1 MTTSDDNKVSEDR
14 REALRYAF
22 AIGSGA
28 ALASTLAGPAS
39 AQTTADNTLD
49 RIRANKVLRIAVL
62 PGELPYFNKDL
73 ATGTWSGFS
82 IEMAND
88 IAKLLDVQLEY
99 TESTYGNSI
108 LDLQSNK
115 IDLGFALNPTPQRA
129 LVVDFC
135 ATVFP
140 HPFGAMLKKGIEA
153 RTWAD
158 INKPEIRIAVDV
170 GSANEAVARRFAPN
184 ATIKSL
190 KSRDEVMLEMSS
202 GRVDCVVNALVLGLT
217 AIAKNP
223 NLGTYKILQSP
234 SVAIPSSMAVRREP
248 DKRWRD
254 FLSVW
259 VDYNRGIGQMREW
272 FIKGLSLSGVKP
284 EDVPVELNI
293 CPRRSKGISE
303 PPHDRRFLPDAAT
316 LSERLRH
323 DLDLVDDPAGE
334 PSVGGRVKPASLNG
348 EAILADPVS
357 PIGYLVAIR
366 PDLPELRALHDPV
379 RVMATPTCS
388 VLNAPGTL
396 IRLSGNMHPI
406 HRRHDNF
413 QLFGDSLTIGQ
424 QRP

>member
-1 MTTSDDNKVSEDR
+1 LAQEARVTTSDDSKLDNGKVSEDR

-28 ALASTLAGPAS
+28 ALASTLASPAS
-39 AQTTADNTLD
+39 AQASPDNTLD

-73 ATGTWSGFS
+73 ATGNWSGFS

-88 IAKLLDVQLEY
+88 IAKLLDVKLEY

-129 LVVDFC
+129 LVVDFT

-140 HPFGAMLKKGIEA
+140 HPFGAMLKGIEA
-153 RTWAD
+153 KTWAD
-158 INKPEIRIAVDV
+158 INKPEVRIAVDV
-170 GSANEAVARRFAPN
+170 GSANETVARRFAPN

-223 NLGTYKILQSP
+223 NLGTYKILQTP
-234 SVAIPSSMAVRREP
+234 AVAIPSSMAVRREP

-272 FIKGLSLSGVKP
+272 FVKGLSLSGVKP

-293 CPRRSKGISE
+293 
-303 PPHDRRFLPDAAT
+303 
-316 LSERLRH
+316 
-323 DLDLVDDPAGE
+323 
-334 PSVGGRVKPASLNG
+334 
-348 EAILADPVS
+348 
-357 PIGYLVAIR
+357 
-366 PDLPELRALHDPV
+366 
-379 RVMATPTCS
+379 
-388 VLNAPGTL
+388 
-396 IRLSGNMHPI
+396 
-406 HRRHDNF
+406 
-413 QLFGDSLTIGQ
+413 
-424 QRP
+424 

>member
-1 MTTSDDNKVSEDR
+1 MVQEARVTPSDDGKISEDR

-22 AIGSGA
+22 AVGSGA
-28 ALASTLAGPAS
+28 ALASALASPAS
-39 AQTTADNTLD
+39 AQAAADNTLD

-73 ATGTWSGFS
+73 ATGTWSGFA

-88 IAKLLDVQLEY
+88 IAKLLDVKLDY

-129 LVVDFC
+129 LVVDFT

-140 HPFGAMLKKGIEA
+140 HPFGAMLKKGLEA

-158 INKPEIRIAVDV
+158 VNKPDVRIAVDV
-170 GSANEAVARRFAPN
+170 GSANETVARRFAPN

-190 KSRDEVMLEMSS
+190 KSRDEVMLEMSA
-202 GRVDCVVNALVLGLT
+202 GRVDCVVNALILGLT

-223 NLGTYKILQSP
+223 NLGVYKILQTP

-259 VDYNRGIGQMREW
+259 VDYNRGIGQMGEW
-272 FIKGLSLSGVKP
+272 FVKGLTLAGVRP

-293 CPRRSKGISE
+293 
-303 PPHDRRFLPDAAT
+303 
-316 LSERLRH
+316 
-323 DLDLVDDPAGE
+323 
-334 PSVGGRVKPASLNG
+334 
-348 EAILADPVS
+348 
-357 PIGYLVAIR
+357 
-366 PDLPELRALHDPV
+366 
-379 RVMATPTCS
+379 
-388 VLNAPGTL
+388 
-396 IRLSGNMHPI
+396 
-406 HRRHDNF
+406 
-413 QLFGDSLTIGQ
+413 
-424 QRP
+424 

>member
-1 MTTSDDNKVSEDR
+1 
-14 REALRYAF
+14 
-22 AIGSGA
+22 
-28 ALASTLAGPAS
+28 
-39 AQTTADNTLD
+39 
-49 RIRANKVLRIAVL
+49 
-62 PGELPYFNKDL
+62 
-73 ATGTWSGFS
+73 
-82 IEMAND
+82 MAND

-140 HPFGAMLKKGIEA
+140 HPFGAMLKKGLEA
-153 RTWAD
+153 KSWAD
-158 INKPEIRIAVDV
+158 INKPEVRIAVDV
-170 GSANEAVARRFAPN
+170 GSANEAVARRFAAN

-223 NLGTYKILQSP
+223 NLGSYKILQSP

-272 FIKGLSLSGVKP
+272 FVKGLTLAGVKP

-293 CPRRSKGISE
+293 
-303 PPHDRRFLPDAAT
+303 
-316 LSERLRH
+316 
-323 DLDLVDDPAGE
+323 
-334 PSVGGRVKPASLNG
+334 
-348 EAILADPVS
+348 
-357 PIGYLVAIR
+357 
-366 PDLPELRALHDPV
+366 
-379 RVMATPTCS
+379 
-388 VLNAPGTL
+388 
-396 IRLSGNMHPI
+396 
-406 HRRHDNF
+406 
-413 QLFGDSLTIGQ
+413 
-424 QRP
+424 

>member
-1 MTTSDDNKVSEDR
+1 MLQRAPGPLLPQAVHLLPLDVDSRLCQTGQEAVVNPSDELKISEDR
-14 REALRYAF
+14 RDALRYAL

-28 ALASTLAGPAS
+28 ALAAATAMPAK
-39 AQTTADNTLD
+39 AEDAADNTLD
-49 RIRANKVLRIAVL
+49 RVRAARVLRIAVL

-73 ATGTWSGFS
+73 GSGTWSGMC

-88 IAKLLDVQLEY
+88 IAKLLDVKLEY

-108 LDLQSNK
+108 LDLQANK
-115 IDLGFALNPTPQRA
+115 IDVGFALNPTPQRA

-135 ATVFP
+135 GAVFH
-140 HPFGAMLKKGIEA
+140 HPFGAMLKKGMEA
-153 RTWAD
+153 KTWAD
-158 INKPEIRIAVDV
+158 INKPEVKIAVDV

-223 NLGTYKILQSP
+223 NLGTYKILQTP
-234 SVAIPSSMAVRREP
+234 PVAIPSSMAMRREG

-272 FIKGLSLSGVKP
+272 FVKGLALSNVKA

-293 CPRRSKGISE
+293 
-303 PPHDRRFLPDAAT
+303 
-316 LSERLRH
+316 
-323 DLDLVDDPAGE
+323 
-334 PSVGGRVKPASLNG
+334 
-348 EAILADPVS
+348 
-357 PIGYLVAIR
+357 
-366 PDLPELRALHDPV
+366 
-379 RVMATPTCS
+379 
-388 VLNAPGTL
+388 
-396 IRLSGNMHPI
+396 
-406 HRRHDNF
+406 
-413 QLFGDSLTIGQ
+413 
-424 QRP
+424 

>member
-1 MTTSDDNKVSEDR
+1 MIQSEDDKISEDR

-28 ALASTLAGPAS
+28 ALAASVAGPAS
-39 AQTTADNTLD
+39 AQATSDNTLD

-73 ATGTWSGFS
+73 ATGNWSGFS

-88 IAKLLDVQLEY
+88 IAKLLDVKLEY

-135 ATVFP
+135 GTVFH
-140 HPFGAMLKKGIEA
+140 HPFGAMLKKGMEA

-158 INKPEIRIAVDV
+158 INKSDVNIAVDV
-170 GSANEAVARRFAPN
+170 GSANEAVARRFAPK

-223 NLGTYKILQSP
+223 NLGTYKILQTP
-234 SVAIPSSMAVRREP
+234 AVAIPSSMAVRREP

-272 FIKGLSLSGVKP
+272 FLKGLSLSGVKP

-293 CPRRSKGISE
+293 
-303 PPHDRRFLPDAAT
+303 
-316 LSERLRH
+316 
-323 DLDLVDDPAGE
+323 
-334 PSVGGRVKPASLNG
+334 
-348 EAILADPVS
+348 
-357 PIGYLVAIR
+357 
-366 PDLPELRALHDPV
+366 
-379 RVMATPTCS
+379 
-388 VLNAPGTL
+388 
-396 IRLSGNMHPI
+396 
-406 HRRHDNF
+406 
-413 QLFGDSLTIGQ
+413 
-424 QRP
+424 

>member
-1 MTTSDDNKVSEDR
+1 VSTSDDSISQDR
-14 REALRYAF
+14 REALRYAL

-39 AQTTADNTLD
+39 AEAAADNTLD

-73 ATGTWSGFS
+73 ASGTWSGFS

-108 LDLQSNK
+108 LDLQANK

-135 ATVFP
+135 VPVFQ
-140 HPFGAMLKKGIEA
+140 HPFGAMLKKGMEA
-153 RTWAD
+153 KSWAD
-158 INKPEIRIAVDV
+158 ISKPEVRIAVDV
-170 GSANEAVARRFAPN
+170 GSANETVARRFAPN

-202 GRVDCVVNALVLGLT
+202 GRVDCVVNALILGLT

-223 NLGTYKILQSP
+223 NLGTYRLLQTP

-259 VDYNRGIGQMREW
+259 VEYNRGIGQMREW
-272 FIKGLSLSGVKP
+272 FVKGLSLAGVKS

-293 CPRRSKGISE
+293 
-303 PPHDRRFLPDAAT
+303 
-316 LSERLRH
+316 
-323 DLDLVDDPAGE
+323 
-334 PSVGGRVKPASLNG
+334 
-348 EAILADPVS
+348 
-357 PIGYLVAIR
+357 
-366 PDLPELRALHDPV
+366 
-379 RVMATPTCS
+379 
-388 VLNAPGTL
+388 
-396 IRLSGNMHPI
+396 
-406 HRRHDNF
+406 
-413 QLFGDSLTIGQ
+413 
-424 QRP
+424 

>member
-1 MTTSDDNKVSEDR
+1 TLCQIGRRHAIMTSDNSEVSEER

-28 ALASTLAGPAS
+28 ALASAMASPAS
-39 AQTTADNTLD
+39 AQAAADNTLD

-73 ATGTWSGFS
+73 ASGTWSGFS
-82 IEMAND
+82 IEGAND
-88 IAKLLDVQLEY
+88 IAKLLDVKLEY

-129 LVVDFC
+129 LVVDF
-135 ATVFP
+135 TVPVFL
-140 HPFGAMLKKGIEA
+140 HPFGAMLKKGLEA
-153 RTWAD
+153 KTWAD
-158 INKPEIRIAVDV
+158 VNKPEVNIAVDV
-170 GSANEAVARRFAPN
+170 GSANETVARRFAPN

-202 GRVDCVVNALVLGLT
+202 GRVDFVVNALVLGLT

-272 FIKGLSLSGVKP
+272 FVKGLALSGVKQ
-284 EDVPVELNI
+284 EDVPV
-293 CPRRSKGISE
+293 
-303 PPHDRRFLPDAAT
+303 
-316 LSERLRH
+316 
-323 DLDLVDDPAGE
+323 
-334 PSVGGRVKPASLNG
+334 
-348 EAILADPVS
+348 
-357 PIGYLVAIR
+357 
-366 PDLPELRALHDPV
+366 
-379 RVMATPTCS
+379 
-388 VLNAPGTL
+388 
-396 IRLSGNMHPI
+396 
-406 HRRHDNF
+406 
-413 QLFGDSLTIGQ
+413 
-424 QRP
+424 

>member
-1 MTTSDDNKVSEDR
+1 MTTDESKISEDR
-14 REALRYAF
+14 REALRYAL

-28 ALASTLAGPAS
+28 AIASSLATPAS
-39 AQTTADNTLD
+39 AQTADNTLD
-49 RIRANKVLRIAVL
+49 RIRSTKVMRIAVL

-88 IAKLLDVQLEY
+88 IAKLLDVKLEY

-129 LVVDFC
+129 LVVDFT

-140 HPFGAMLKKGIEA
+140 HPFGAMLKGIQA
-153 RTWAD
+153 KTWGD
-158 INKPEIRIAVDV
+158 INKPEVRIAVDV
-170 GSANEAVARRFAPN
+170 GSANETIARRFAPN

-190 KSRDEVMLEMSS
+190 KSRDEVMLEMASS
-202 GRVDCVVNALVLGLT
+202 RVDCVVNAMMLGLT

-234 SVAIPSSMAVRREP
+234 SVTVASSCAVRREA

-259 VDYNRGIGQMREW
+259 IDYNRGIGQMREW
-272 FIKGLSLSGVKP
+272 FVKGLALSGVKP

-293 CPRRSKGISE
+293 
-303 PPHDRRFLPDAAT
+303 
-316 LSERLRH
+316 
-323 DLDLVDDPAGE
+323 
-334 PSVGGRVKPASLNG
+334 
-348 EAILADPVS
+348 
-357 PIGYLVAIR
+357 
-366 PDLPELRALHDPV
+366 
-379 RVMATPTCS
+379 
-388 VLNAPGTL
+388 
-396 IRLSGNMHPI
+396 
-406 HRRHDNF
+406 
-413 QLFGDSLTIGQ
+413 
-424 QRP
+424 

>member
-1 MTTSDDNKVSEDR
+1 MTLMLLLRPDTRDRLGRTGSGEAGVGPSDDSKISEDR
-14 REALRYAF
+14 REALRYAL
-22 AIGSGA
+22 AVGSGA
-28 ALASTLAGPAS
+28 ALASALVGPAA
-39 AQTTADNTLD
+39 AQTAADNTLD

-73 ATGTWSGFS
+73 SAGTWSGFS

-129 LVVDFC
+129 LVVDFT

-140 HPFGAMLKKGIEA
+140 HPFGAMLRKGLEA
-153 RTWAD
+153 KSWAD
-158 INKPEIRIAVDV
+158 ISKPDVRIAVDV
-170 GSANEAVARRFAPN
+170 GSANETVARRFAPN

-272 FIKGLSLSGVKP
+272 FVKGLSLANVKP
-284 EDVPVELNI
+284 DDVPVELNI
-293 CPRRSKGISE
+293 
-303 PPHDRRFLPDAAT
+303 
-316 LSERLRH
+316 
-323 DLDLVDDPAGE
+323 
-334 PSVGGRVKPASLNG
+334 
-348 EAILADPVS
+348 
-357 PIGYLVAIR
+357 
-366 PDLPELRALHDPV
+366 
-379 RVMATPTCS
+379 
-388 VLNAPGTL
+388 
-396 IRLSGNMHPI
+396 
-406 HRRHDNF
+406 
-413 QLFGDSLTIGQ
+413 
-424 QRP
+424 